1 MTHDSSSEA
10 AAAGRV
16 PGRSVGHEEAQFV
29 NPEGPRLPGGSTDVR
44 VGRGAPRTAAMPFIM
59 LTVLIDMVS
68 IGLIIPVLPPLV
80 GSFTSSQSE
89 QAFWYGA
96 ISVVFGVANFFG
108 SPVLGRL
115 SDRFGRR
122 PVLLIGFSG
131 LALSFFV
138 TGLATALW
146 MLLAVRLFSG
156 AMQANVAVANA
167 YVADITAPQD
177 RAKSFGK
184 LGAMLGMG
192 FILGPVLGGLLG
204 AIDLHLPFFV
214 AGGLAV
220 LNWLYGY
227 FVLPE
232 SLPVERRQ
240 PFKWREANPVS
251 SLRALGELNGVGSLI
266 AVVALSGLAQFMTH
280 TSWVLYTTFKFG
292 WGPLQNGWSLFAIGL
307 MSVLVQGV
315 FLSRLLKRFS
325 PKRLT
330 IMGLVSSSLCYVL
343 WGAASEGWMLYAV
356 IFANVL
362 GFAVSASVQSIIS
375 NAADPTTQG
384 RTLGAVASLN
394 SMMAV
399 LAPMIGAPLLAA
411 VSHLP
416 KGDWRIGAPFYFC
429 AVLQAASMLI
439 ALRHF
444 KGERR
449 KRIAPGAA
457 AEPTT

>member
-1 MTHDSSSEA
+1 MSVPTENAPQSAPA
-10 AAAGRV
+10 A
-16 PGRSVGHEEAQFV
+16 
-29 NPEGPRLPGGSTDVR
+29 VR
-44 VGRGAPRTAAMPFIM
+44 QAAMPFIM

-80 GSFTSSQSE
+80 GTFTSSQAE

-96 ISVVFGVANFFG
+96 VTIVFGIANFFG
-108 SPVLGRL
+108 SPILGRL
-115 SDRFGRR
+115 SDRYGRR

-156 AMQANVAVANA
+156 AMQSNIAVANA
-167 YVADITAPQD
+167 YVADITPPEQ
-177 RAKSFGK
+177 RAQAFGK

-192 FILGPVLGGLLG
+192 FILGPVIGGILGG
-204 AIDLHLPFFV
+204 ISLHLPFFV
-214 AGGLAV
+214 AGTLACV
-220 LNWLYGY
+220 NWLYGY

-232 SLPVERRQ
+232 SLPADRRR
-240 PFKWREANPVS
+240 PFVLREANPVT
-251 SLRALGELNGVGSLI
+251 SLRGLTELKGVGSLVLVI
-266 AVVALSGLAQFMTH
+266 ALSGLVQFMTH

-292 WGPLQNGWSLFAIGL
+292 WGPTQNGWSLFAIGL

-315 FLSRLLKRFS
+315 FLGRLLKRFS
-325 PKRLT
+325 PQRLA
-330 IMGLVSSSLCYVL
+330 IMGLISSTVCYVL
-343 WGAASEGWMLYAV
+343 WGASTEGWMLIAV
-356 IFANVL
+356 IFFNVL
-362 GFAVSASVQSIIS
+362 GFASTAAMQSIIA

-384 RTLGAVASLN
+384 RTAGAVASLN

-399 LAPMIGAPLLAA
+399 IAPAIGAPLLAT

-416 KGDWRIGAPFYFC
+416 HGDWRIGAPFYFC
-429 AVLQAASMLI
+429 ALLQAASTVI

-444 KGERR
+444 KRAR
-449 KRIAPGAA
+449 LKRVDAVAA
-457 AEPTT
+457 AASPTL

>member
-1 MTHDSSSEA
+1 
-10 AAAGRV
+10 
-16 PGRSVGHEEAQFV
+16 
-29 NPEGPRLPGGSTDVR
+29 
-44 VGRGAPRTAAMPFIM
+44 MPFIM
-59 LTVLIDMVS
+59 ATVLIDMIA

-80 GSFTSSQSE
+80 GTFTGSQAE

-96 ISVVFGVANFFG
+96 VTIAFGIANFFG
-108 SPVLGRL
+108 SPILGRL
-115 SDRFGRR
+115 SDRYGRR

-131 LALSFFV
+131 LAISFFV

-146 MLLAVRLFSG
+146 MLLVVRLFSG
-156 AMQANVAVANA
+156 AMQSNIAVANA

-204 AIDLHLPFFV
+204 GISLHLPFFV
-214 AGGLAV
+214 AGTLAIV
-220 LNWLYGY
+220 NWMYGY

-232 SLPVERRQ
+232 SLPPERRQ
-240 PFKWREANPVS
+240 PFVLREANPIS
-251 SLRALGELNGVGSLI
+251 SLKRLGELKGVGSL
-266 AVVALSGLAQFMTH
+266 VLVLALGALAQFMTH

-292 WGPLQNGWSLFAIGL
+292 WGPTQNGWSLFAIGL

-315 FLSRLLKRFS
+315 LLGRLLKRFS
-325 PKRLT
+325 PQRLVV
-330 IMGLVSSSLCYVL
+330 MGLVSSSLCYL
-343 WGAASEGWMLYAV
+343 AWGAVTEGWMLIAV
-356 IFANVL
+356 IFVNVL
-362 GFAVSASVQSIIS
+362 GFAAPAAMQSLVS

-384 RTLGAVASLN
+384 RTAGAVASLN

-399 LAPMIGAPLLAA
+399 VAPAIGAPLLAT

-416 KGDWRIGAPFYFC
+416 HGDWRIGAPMYFC
-429 AVLQAASMLI
+429 AALQAAAMLI

-444 KGERR
+444 RGERR
-449 KRIAPGAA
+449 KRQALAA
-457 AEPTT
+457 AAAGPTL